1 MQTDKYSN
9 LVSVGEVETDR
20 EGIIDSLYKLFQIAQ
35 NVSKCINQLQQ
46 LVVDAF
52 SCRLVA
58 KDELGKRLVKLYHVE
73 AIFDAPSGQ
82 YACRLQLKSNFNELL
97 SIMKANNV
105 FLELEVGRLALGM
118 HSAIAIC

>member
-1 MQTDKYSN
+1 M
-9 LVSVGEVETDR
+9 
-20 EGIIDSLYKLFQIAQ
+20 
-35 NVSKCINQLQQ
+35 
-46 LVVDAF
+46 DAF

-82 YACRLQLKSNFNELL
+82 YACRLQLESNFNELL

-105 FLELEVGRLALGM
+105 FLELEVGRTCTQ
-118 HSAIAIC
+118 HSSTLAIC